1 MDLVPVVREPA
12 QLWEPFFVHRGT
24 VPAAVR
30 CLSRR
35 RRLRRPQAGGSHR
48 QRPPS
53 RSLRSSGAHPGAT
66 SGETKAA
73 ATTQFVKRKDQE
85 RAGGSTSLPVR
96 LSAFKLI

>member
-12 QLWEPFFVHRGT
+12 QLWEPFFVHQGT

-30 CLSRR
+30 CLLRR

-48 QRPPS
+48 HRPPS
-53 RSLRSSGAHPGAT
+53 LQTPSGGARLDVT
-66 SGETKAA
+66 SGETRAA